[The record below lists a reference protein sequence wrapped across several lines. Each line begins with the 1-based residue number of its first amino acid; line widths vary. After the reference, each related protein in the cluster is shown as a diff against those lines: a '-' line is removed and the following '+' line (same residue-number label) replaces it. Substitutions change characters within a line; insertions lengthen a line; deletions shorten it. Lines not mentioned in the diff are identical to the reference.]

1 MQDHITPRRVVI
13 LGGGFAGLFAAR
25 ALRKSPVAVTV
36 VDRRAHHLF
45 QPLLYQCASGI
56 LSEGQIA
63 QPLRGVL
70 RRHHNVRCVLAE
82 ATDVDAG
89 ARLVHARR
97 ADGGALV
104 LPYDELILA
113 VGMRQSYFGHDEF
126 AAHAPGMKTLADALD
141 IRRRIYRAFEMAET
155 AADDRERQQWLT
167 FALVGGGPTG
177 VELAGQIRE
186 IAGHT
191 LDREFQKID
200 SANARVLL
208 FEGSDAVL
216 GAFGP
221 RLAHRAARTLQGLG
235 VELHLG
241 TMVTDIDAHGL
252 TVQDHDG
259 ATTRFDARTVLW
271 TAGVEAPPIAAVLA
285 RATGAEQ
292 DRAGRILVEP
302 DLTVPGHPE
311 IRVTGDVMSL
321 NRLPGL
327 AEVAMQTG
335 AYAGRMVA
343 TPGRR
348 QDEEAEA
355 LHVRGSRQRRLHRP
369 RPGSRQGRPS
379 ASVGLHRLAGLALHP
394 RGLPHRLPQ
403 QAGSGAQLVRRL
415 RHQLAPRTRLHH
427 GRHRRSGRRAAPSI
441 NPSFLS
447 PTCS

>member
-1 MQDHITPRRVVI
+1 MQDHVTPRRVVI

-97 ADGGALV
+97 PEGGALA
-104 LPYDELILA
+104 LPYDDLIVA
-113 VGMRQSYFGHDEF
+113 VGMRQSYFGHNEF
-126 AAHAPGMKTLADALD
+126 AAHAPGMKTLDDALD

-155 AADDRERQQWLT
+155 AADDGERQQWLT

-191 LDREFQKID
+191 LDREFQRID
-200 SANARVLL
+200 SAKARVLL

-221 RLAHRAARTLQGLG
+221 PLAHRAARTLQHLG

-241 TMVTDIDAHGL
+241 TVVTDIDAHGL
-252 TVQDHDG
+252 TVRDRG
-259 ATTRFDARTVLW
+259 GGTTRFDARTVLW
-271 TAGVEAPPIAAVLA
+271 TAGVEAPPIAAALA
-285 RATGAEQ
+285 RATGAGQ

-327 AEVAMQTG
+327 AEVAMQSG
-335 AYAGRMVA
+335 AYAGRMVRHAVEGRTKPPKPFKYVDLGSAAYIARGRAVVKAGPLHLSGFTGWLAWLFIHLAFLTGFRSRLGAVLSWSVAFA
-343 TPGRR
+343 T
-348 QDEEAEA
+348 
-355 LHVRGSRQRRLHRP
+355 GSRRERAFTMTHTDASAAGPPESKAP
-369 RPGSRQGRPS
+369 RPDS
-379 ASVGLHRLAGLALHP
+379 
-394 RGLPHRLPQ
+394 
-403 QAGSGAQLVRRL
+403 
-415 RHQLAPRTRLHH
+415 
-427 GRHRRSGRRAAPSI
+427 
-441 NPSFLS
+441 
-447 PTCS
+447 

>member
-1 MQDHITPRRVVI
+1 MQDHVTPRRVVI

-25 ALRKSPVAVTV
+25 ALRQSPVAVTV

-70 RRHHNVRCVLAE
+70 RRHHNVKCVLAE

-97 ADGGALV
+97 PGGAMV
-104 LPYDELILA
+104 QLPYDDLIVA

-126 AAHAPGMKTLADALD
+126 AAHAPGMKTLDDALD

-155 AADDRERQQWLT
+155 AANDRERQQWLT

-191 LDREFQKID
+191 LDREFHRIE
-200 SANARVLL
+200 SAKARVLL
-208 FEGSDAVL
+208 FEGSGAVL

-221 RLAHRAARTLQGLG
+221 KLAHRAARSLRHLG

-241 TMVTDIDAHGL
+241 RRVTGIDAHGL
-252 TVQDHDG
+252 TVRDHDG
-259 ATTRFDARTVLW
+259 RTTRFDARTVLW
-271 TAGVEAPPIAAVLA
+271 TAGVEAPPIAAALA

-327 AEVAMQTG
+327 AEVAMQSG
-335 AYAGRMVA
+335 AYAGRSLRHAVEGRTKQQKPFTYLDIGSAAYIARGRAVVKAGPLHLSGFTGWLAWLFIHLAFLTGFRSRLGAVLGWSVA
-343 TPGRR
+343 FAT
-348 QDEEAEA
+348 
-355 LHVRGSRQRRLHRP
+355 GSRRERAFTARGTDTSAD
-369 RPGSRQGRPS
+369 RAPGPK
-379 ASVGLHRLAGLALHP
+379 P
-394 RGLPHRLPQ
+394 PP
-403 QAGSGAQLVRRL
+403 
-415 RHQLAPRTRLHH
+415 P
-427 GRHRRSGRRAAPSI
+427 P
-441 NPSFLS
+441 P
-447 PTCS
+447 

>member
-97 ADGGALV
+97 PEGGAV
-104 LPYDELILA
+104 ALPYDDLIVA
-113 VGMRQSYFGHDEF
+113 VGMRQSYFGHNEF
-126 AAHAPGMKTLADALD
+126 AVHAPGMKTLDDALD

-200 SANARVLL
+200 SAKARVLL

-221 RLAHRAARTLQGLG
+221 PLAHRAARTLQGLG

-252 TVQDHDG
+252 TVRDHDG

-271 TAGVEAPPIAAVLA
+271 TAGVEAPPIAAALA
-285 RATGAEQ
+285 RATGAKQ

-302 DLTVPGHPE
+302 DLTVHGHPE

-321 NRLPGL
+321 NKLPGL
-327 AEVAMQTG
+327 AEVAMQSG
-335 AYAGRMVA
+335 AYAGRSVRHA
-343 TPGRR
+343 VEGRTKEPKPFKYLDLGSAAYIAR
-348 QDEEAEA
+348 GRAVVKVGP
-355 LHVRGSRQRRLHRP
+355 LHVSGFTGWLAWLFIHLAFLTGFRSRLGAVLSWFVAFATSSRRERAFTMP
-369 RPGSRQGRPS
+369 DTDAS
-379 ASVGLHRLAGLALHP
+379 AARAP
-394 RGLPHRLPQ
+394 EPQ
-403 QAGSGAQLVRRL
+403 
-415 RHQLAPRTRLHH
+415 
-427 GRHRRSGRRAAPSI
+427 APS
-441 NPSFLS
+441 P
-447 PTCS
+447 PP

>member
-1 MQDHITPRRVVI
+1 MQDHVTPRRVVI

-25 ALRKSPVAVTV
+25 ALRRSPVAVTL

-63 QPLRGVL
+63 QPLRAVL
-70 RRHHNVRCVLAE
+70 RRHHNVSCLLAE
-82 ATDVDAG
+82 ATDVDAE
-89 ARLVHARR
+89 ARLVHVRR
-97 ADGGALV
+97 PEGGDLQ
-104 LPYDELILA
+104 LPYDDLIVA

-126 AAHAPGMKTLADALD
+126 AAHAPGMKTLNDALD

-155 AADDRERQQWLT
+155 AADDEERQQWLT

-191 LDREFQKID
+191 LDREFQTID
-200 SANARVLL
+200 SAKARVLL

-221 RLAHRAARTLQGLG
+221 PLTHRAARTLEHLG

-241 TMVTDIDAHGL
+241 TIVTDIDEHGL
-252 TVQDHDG
+252 SVRDHDG
-259 ATTRFDARTVLW
+259 ATTRFEARTVLW
-271 TAGVEAPPIAAVLA
+271 TAGVEAPPIAAALA
-285 RATGAEQ
+285 RATGAKQ

-311 IRVTGDVMSL
+311 IRITGDVMSL

-327 AEVAMQTG
+327 AEVAMQSG
-335 AYAGRMVA
+335 AYAGRNVRHA
-343 TPGRR
+343 VEGRTKQPKPFKYLDLGSAAYISR
-348 QDEEAEA
+348 GRAVVKA
-355 LHVRGSRQRRLHRP
+355 GPLHLSGLTGWLAWLFIHLAFLTGFRSRLGAVLSWGIAFARGSRRERAFTLPDTSAPAGRAPGQKAP
-369 RPGSRQGRPS
+369 RPP
-379 ASVGLHRLAGLALHP
+379 A
-394 RGLPHRLPQ
+394 
-403 QAGSGAQLVRRL
+403 
-415 RHQLAPRTRLHH
+415 
-427 GRHRRSGRRAAPSI
+427 
-441 NPSFLS
+441 
-447 PTCS
+447 